1 MLSIFLDDFVKGRM
15 LRPISELRPPKW
27 ESSRSTFVHNMTLPV
42 HGWYRFPAGFSAE
55 WVETVVQSRKGLV
68 DGLAFLDPF
77 AGVGTAVLAAQK
89 AGVRAYGMEAQPF
102 IARIAQAK
110 LLWHADRKQ
119 FFDTAEA
126 VLNTAKSRSHPV
138 PTYPP
143 LIQKCY
149 TQDAIRDL
157 HNLRSAWEEL
167 HDDSPASELAWLA
180 IISILRT
187 SSLAGTAPWQYVL
200 PRKAKMK
207 PLPPYEAFRQ
217 QVQRMLSDMAILQ
230 TLEIRH
236 DGQILQGD
244 ARSCAGISDDSIGLV
259 VTSPPYTNNYDYADA
274 TRLEMTFFGEV
285 RGWGDLQEKA
295 RRWLIRS
302 CSQHVSIERAKLA
315 PLLES
320 LSDAPFLGEIVNVCE
335 NLAQERL
342 THGGKKDYHLMVAA
356 YFSDMRKA
364 WKSLRR
370 VCADGSDVWF
380 VVGDSA
386 PYGVYVP
393 VDRWLGELALL
404 AGFKSYR
411 FEKLRDRNVKW
422 KNRKHRVP
430 LHEGLLLV
438 QG

>member
-1 MLSIFLDDFVKGRM
+1 MA
-15 LRPISELRPPKW
+15 
-27 ESSRSTFVHNMTLPV
+27 LPV

-55 WVETVVQSRKGLV
+55 WVESIVQSRKWLI

-77 AGVGTAVLAAQK
+77 AGVGTAVLAAEK
-89 AGVRAYGMEAQPF
+89 ASARAYGIEAQPF
-102 IARIAQAK
+102 IARIARAK
-110 LLWHADRKQ
+110 LLWYTDRKQ
-119 FFDTAEA
+119 FFDIAQA
-126 VLNTAKSRSHPV
+126 IIKVAQSHQSPV

-149 TQDAIRDL
+149 TEDAIRHL
-157 HNLRSAWEEL
+157 HNLRCAWENL
-167 HDDSPASELAWLA
+167 NDDSPASKLAWLA
-180 IISILRT
+180 IVSILRT
-187 SSLAGTAPWQYVL
+187 CSFAGTAPWQYVL

-207 PLPPYEAFRQ
+207 TLPPYEAFRQ
-217 QVQRMLSDMAILQ
+217 QVQRMLSDMAIWQ
-230 TLEIRH
+230 TLEVWH
-236 DGQILQGD
+236 DGQIFQED
-244 ARSCAGISDDSIGLV
+244 ARSCAGISDRSVGLV

-274 TRLEMTFFGEV
+274 TRLEMTFFGETK
-285 RGWGDLQEKA
+285 GWGDLHKKA
-295 RRWLIRS
+295 RQWLIRS
-302 CSQHVSIERAKLA
+302 CSQHVSIEKATLA

-320 LSDAPFLGEIVNVCE
+320 LSDAPFVREITEVCE
-335 NLAQERL
+335 NLARERL
-342 THGGKKDYHLMVAA
+342 THGGKKDYHVMIAA
-356 YFSDMRKA
+356 YFSDMKKA

-370 VCADGSDVWF
+370 VCADGSEVWF

-393 VDRWLGELALL
+393 VDEWLGELALL

-430 LHEGLLLV
+430 LHEGLLSV